1 MSGLCSHGL
10 PDCTMQNLLRF
21 LELVRR
27 ELDADD
33 ARIEIGGREPSPED
47 QTLLTVPLADSQ
59 RLVVSWEQAPSPEH
73 RANARDRL
81 SALIES
87 FAPSVSRDSIALAP
101 HIVSSKVSTSALD
114 EALGLLARRARAEE
128 AIVIDHAS
136 PEVWGSS
143 EVPRDAMTVD
153 DAVQLSRTASAL
165 ASIGESLSDLVA
177 LDDDTVR
184 ERLKARGVESLA
196 AHTHARSV
204 SWARTLGS
212 RASDSI
218 RLRVARAI
226 AATRAMEHGAP
237 PPEDLWMLVR
247 PFAHIYR
254 LVLLFDGPPSALH
267 VEAAL
272 LKMLPHIERL
282 VLSLPPRDPI
292 TRGAKVTP
300 LRRLRPV

>member
-1 MSGLCSHGL
+1 
-10 PDCTMQNLLRF
+10 MQNLLRF
-21 LELVRR
+21 IDLVRR
-27 ELDADD
+27 ELSADD
-33 ARIEIGGREPSPED
+33 ARVEIGGREPDPDEE
-47 QTLLTVPLADSQ
+47 THLIVPLADSQ
-59 RLVVSWEQAPSPEH
+59 RLVVSWDRAPSAEQ
-73 RANARDRL
+73 RAKARERL

-87 FAPSVSRDSIALAP
+87 FSPSVSRDAVTPSLRL
-101 HIVSSKVSTSALD
+101 VTSTAATNALD
-114 EALGLLARRARAEE
+114 EALGLLARRSRAEE
-128 AIVIDHAS
+128 AMVVDHAS

-153 DAVQLSRTASAL
+153 DAVMLSRTAAGL
-165 ASIGESLSDLVA
+165 ASIGESLSDMVA
-177 LDDDTVR
+177 LDDNAVR
-184 ERLKARGVESLA
+184 DRLKARGVESLA
-196 AHTHARSV
+196 EHTHARSIA
-204 SWARTLGS
+204 WARAMGP
-212 RASDSI
+212 RASESI
-218 RLRVARAI
+218 RLRAARAI

-247 PFAHIYR
+247 PFANIYR

-282 VLSLPPRDPI
+282 VLGLPPRDPV

>member
-1 MSGLCSHGL
+1 
-10 PDCTMQNLLRF
+10 MQNLLRF
-21 LELVRR
+21 IDLVRR
-27 ELDADD
+27 ELNADD
-33 ARIEIGGREPSPED
+33 ARVEIGGREPDPED
-47 QTLLTVPLADSQ
+47 ETHLIVALADSQ
-59 RLVVSWEQAPSPEH
+59 RLVVSWDRAPSQEQ
-73 RANARDRL
+73 RAKARDRL

-87 FAPSVSRDSIALAP
+87 FAPSVSRDSVTPSLKL
-101 HIVSSKVSTSALD
+101 VSATAATNALD
-114 EALGLLARRARAEE
+114 EALGLLARRSRAEE

-153 DAVQLSRTASAL
+153 DAVVLSRTAAGL

-177 LDDDTVR
+177 LDDNSVR
-184 ERLKARGVESLA
+184 DRLKARGVESLA
-196 AHTHARSV
+196 EHTHARSIA
-204 SWARTLGS
+204 WARALGS
-212 RASDSI
+212 RASESI
-218 RLRVARAI
+218 RLRAARAI

-247 PFAHIYR
+247 PFANIYR

-282 VLSLPPRDPI
+282 VLGLPPRDPV

-300 LRRLRPV
+300 MRRLRPV